1 MIDHKVSYR
10 YAESLLQIAEEK
22 NILDTIAKSM
32 ELIKAVLVENPGLK
46 RMLINPVI
54 KPQVKISILGE
65 IFKSKVDEETLSF
78 LVFVIHKNRE
88 DLLYDIIN
96 KFLELRDEK
105 LGIVNIDVKTAFVL
119 DDNQKQQIKN
129 KLEKKLSK
137 KARLNFEIDR
147 NVLGGFIAKVGDT
160 VYDAS
165 LKHQLD
171 LLKKEFL
178 SGNLSLN

>member
-1 MIDHKVSYR
+1 MIDYKVSYR

-22 NILDTIAKSM
+22 NTLETIAKSM
-32 ELIKAVLVENPGLK
+32 ELINSVFIENPQLK
-46 RMLINPVI
+46 RMLTNPVI
-54 KPQVKISILGE
+54 KPQVKVSILSE
-65 IFKSKVDEETLSF
+65 IFKSKIDEETLSF
-78 LVFVIHKNRE
+78 ILFVIHKNRE
-88 DLLYDIIN
+88 GLLYDIIT

-105 LGIVNIDVKTAFVL
+105 LGIVNIAVRTAFVL
-119 DDNQKQQIKN
+119 DDDQKEQIQN

-137 KARLNFEIDR
+137 KARLNFEIDK

-165 LKHQLD
+165 LRHQLD

-178 SGNLSLN
+178 AGNLSLN